1 LNDRGF
7 NVLEMTLVSMSYV
20 SKILDLL
27 RELLRFIKY
36 FDILLSYHVLKG
48 FFNKV
53 PTVLGARLVLVL
65 TSP

>member
-1 LNDRGF
+1 
-7 NVLEMTLVSMSYV
+7 MSYV

-36 FDILLSYHVLKG
+36 FDILLSYYVLKG

-53 PTVLGARLVLVL
+53 PIVLGARLVLIL

>member
-1 LNDRGF
+1 
-7 NVLEMTLVSMSYV
+7 MSYV

-36 FDILLSYHVLKG
+36 FDILLGYHVLKG

-53 PTVLGARLVLVL
+53 PTVPGARLVLIL